1 MKQSTQ
7 TLPRL
12 GLVGLAYGGY
22 NLGEELGPAKLDEM
36 RELLAGQPVETVAAG
51 RFVFTEADA
60 RAAGEDLARAKVD
73 CILAVITTFVPDHF
87 IVALLDACD
96 TPVFLWC
103 VEREMQCISVVCGPL
118 IAATLYELGKPCAIV
133 AADIPGG
140 VGRALSGAATVE
152 TIGAPDPVAAP
163 DKARMEGDHTPA
175 RAATLHAA
183 WESLLVFSRAA
194 LMRRLL
200 RELRVGYC
208 GGKNEIMFSMSA
220 DDYTLKQR
228 FGVTTVTLPIEAFY
242 ETADAVSDA
251 DAEAAWRGIRCAV
264 GGCTV
269 QEADGVLSA
278 RYYLAAR
285 RLCEERGLDA
295 LSLNCFPH
303 LKSKICLAMA
313 KLNDDGIGAACE
325 GDLHSTVLMHLLS
338 RVSGQ
343 AAFNGDW
350 LRMFE
355 DERAVLFSH
364 CGAGAFSLAGCPS
377 YVRLQASIETND
389 GLAVCYPTAP
399 RGPVTLAN
407 LMGAR
412 DTFRLAAM
420 RGESLPTD
428 TSYEGTP
435 LKVRFDA
442 SPDAMLQRIARCGA
456 GHHWNGVFGDYTREL
471 ELLCEWAGV
480 KWTRVG

>member
-1 MKQSTQ
+1 MHTILQDK
-7 TLPRL
+7 PRL

-22 NLGEELGPAKLDEM
+22 NLGEERGPGKLAEM
-36 RELLAGQPVETVAAG
+36 RQRLAAHPVETVAAG
-51 RFVFTEADA
+51 PFVLTEADA
-60 RAAGEDLARAKVD
+60 RTAGRELAQADVD

-96 TPVFLWC
+96 KPVFLWC
-103 VEREMQCISVVCGPL
+103 VERELSCISVVCGPL
-118 IAATLYELGKPCAIV
+118 ITATLYELGKPCAIA

-140 VGRALSGAATVE
+140 VPPSAVPPE
-152 TIGAPDPVAAP
+152 
-163 DKARMEGDHTPA
+163 KAMKD
-175 RAATLHAA
+175 
-183 WESLLVFSRAA
+183 LLVFARAA

-208 GGKNEIMFSMSA
+208 GGKNGIMFSMSA

-228 FGVTTVTLPIEAFY
+228 FGVTTVTLPVEAFY
-242 ETADAVSDA
+242 QAAEAVQAA
-251 DAEAAWRGIRCAV
+251 DAEAAWREIRGSV
-264 GGCTV
+264 GGCTA

-285 RLCEERGLDA
+285 RLCDERGLAA

-303 LKSKICLAMA
+303 LKSKICLALA
-313 KLNDDGIGAACE
+313 KLNDGGIAAACE
-325 GDLHSTVLMHLLS
+325 GDLHSTILMHLLS

-350 LRMFE
+350 LRLFE

-364 CGAGAFSLAGCPS
+364 CGAGAFSLAACPGA
-377 YVRLQASIETND
+377 VRLQASIETND
-389 GLAVCYPTAP
+389 GLAVCYPAAP
-399 RGPVTLAN
+399 RGPVTLVN

-420 RGESLPTD
+420 CGESLPTD
-428 TSYEGTP
+428 TRYEGTP

-442 SPDAMLQRIARCGA
+442 SPDAMLQQIARCGA

-471 ELLCEWAGV
+471 ALLCDWCGV
-480 KWTRVG
+480 AWTRVGPAPQAGLP

>member
-1 MKQSTQ
+1 MNREHTTSKLT
-7 TLPRL
+7 PRL

-22 NLGEELGPAKLDEM
+22 SLGEELGPGKLAEM
-36 RELLAGQPVETVAAG
+36 RDLLAGQPLETVAAG
-51 RFVFTEADA
+51 RFALTEAHA
-60 RAAGEDLARAKVD
+60 RAAGEELAKANVD
-73 CILAVITTFVPDHF
+73 CILGVITTFVPDHF

-96 TPVFLWC
+96 KPVFLWC
-103 VEREMQCISVVCGPL
+103 VERELHCISVVCGPL
-118 IAATLYELGKPCAIV
+118 ITATLYELGKPCAIA
-133 AADIPGG
+133 AADI
-140 VGRALSGAATVE
+140 RATDHRSPITDHSPLSSLLAF
-152 TIGAPDPVAAP
+152 
-163 DKARMEGDHTPA
+163 A
-175 RAATLHAA
+175 RAAM
-183 WESLLVFSRAA
+183 
-194 LMRRLL
+194 MRRLL

-220 DDYTLKQR
+220 DDYTLKRR

-242 ETADAVSDA
+242 ETADAVSAA
-251 DAEAAWRGIRCAV
+251 DAEATWREIRRAV
-264 GGCTV
+264 GGCTA
-269 QEADGVLSA
+269 QEADGCLSA

-303 LKSKICLAMA
+303 LKSKVCLAMA
-313 KLNDDGIGAACE
+313 KLNDDGIAAACE

-338 RVSGQ
+338 RTTGQ

-364 CGAGAFSLAGCPS
+364 CGAGAFSLAACS
-377 YVRLQASIETND
+377 DDVRLQASIETHD

-420 RGESLPTD
+420 CGESLPTD
-428 TSYEGTP
+428 TDYEGTP

-442 SPDAMLQRIARCGA
+442 SPDAMLQQIARCGA
-456 GHHWNGVFGDYTREL
+456 GHHWNGVFGNFTSEL
-471 ELLCEWAGV
+471 KLLCEWCGV
-480 KWTRVG
+480 NCAILGQTSRPFGCKP